1 MKGNKELV
9 KLLIG
14 KGADIHKMDKY
25 KNTALS
31 WAAFHGHIGQ
41 AHHMFSQF
49 LNLPIYEFFPQN
61 FLCFVFL
68 QGRNIL
74 LRSKM
79 LI

>member
-14 KGADIHKMDKY
+14 KGADIHTMDKY

-41 AHHMFSQF
+41 AHYMFSQL
-49 LNLPIYEFFPQN
+49 LNLPIYEFFFPKI
-61 FLCFVFL
+61 FFALFFYKVEIF
-68 QGRNIL
+68 
-74 LRSKM
+74 
-79 LI
+79 

>member
-14 KGADIHKMDKY
+14 KGADIHTMDKY

-41 AHHMFSQF
+41 AHYMFSQF
-49 LNLPIYEFFPQN
+49 LNLRMYENISQKTFFVLFSDKVEFF
-61 FLCFVFL
+61 
-68 QGRNIL
+68 
-74 LRSKM
+74 LRVS
-79 LI
+79 

>member
-14 KGADIHKMDKY
+14 KGADIHTMDKY

-41 AHHMFSQF
+41 AHYMFSQF
-49 LNLPIYEFFPQN
+49 LNLPIYESFSQKFSL
-61 FLCFVFL
+61 LCFSTTYKVEIFY
-68 QGRNIL
+68 
-74 LRSKM
+74 
-79 LI
+79 

>member
-14 KGADIHKMDKY
+14 KGADIHTMDKY

-49 LNLPIYEFFPQN
+49 LNLPIYEF
-61 FLCFVFL
+61 
-68 QGRNIL
+68 
-74 LRSKM
+74 
-79 LI
+79 